1 MKSKVFIRLFCTFVL
16 LLSSASSFAGLVV
29 IVHPGNS
36 LEAITKDKLKRIY
49 LGKNKEFPNGLIIA
63 ALDQAKESEE
73 KEEFYKKVVGKSL
86 SQVSAYWSRLIFTG
100 KGVPPRVLR
109 NDEEIKS
116 WVASHPESIA
126 YINAGSVD
134 KSIKIIFNV
143 K

>member
-1 MKSKVFIRLFCTFVL
+1 MKSKIFKKLFFVSVL
-16 LLSSASSFAGLVV
+16 LLSSTYSFAELVV

-49 LGKNKEFPNGLIIA
+49 LGKSKEFPNGLIIA
-63 ALDQAKESEE
+63 ALDQEKESEE

-100 KGVPPRVLR
+100 KGVPPRVLA
-109 NDEEIKS
+109 NDKEIKS

-126 YINAGSVD
+126 YINSENAD
-134 KSIKIIFNV
+134 DSIKILFDV

>member
-1 MKSKVFIRLFCTFVL
+1 MKSKVFIKLFCAFVL
-16 LLSSASSFAGLVV
+16 LLSSTYSFAGLVV

-49 LGKNKEFPNGLIIA
+49 LGKSKEFPNGLIIA

-73 KEEFYKKVVGKSL
+73 KAEFYKKVVGKSL